1 MNALARF
8 SLHTRLTLRYILALG
23 MVALLTLT
31 SYALMDNAVRTEV
44 LGARLL
50 NVAGRQ
56 RMLCQRVEILVMR
69 AADDAGDERKARLQ
83 ELDAALRELE
93 QGHRLLAHGSAQS
106 LGLAADS
113 PVIEILRGNEDG
125 VEALYH
131 DFIDQVG
138 TWRAVLAQGWGM
150 DAQAVLRFRSSGDA
164 LLARLDQHM
173 TALQHLG
180 ERTLEKLR
188 ALVMVLLGAAFAGLL
203 LTGLLLFRPM
213 VAEVVRD
220 REHLE
225 SLNRSLETQAST
237 DKLTGAY
244 NRRTWDVEIRREF
257 SKARR
262 QGSRLCMVMMDLDLF
277 KGVNDEHGHQRGD
290 EVLRE
295 FAERIRRAV
304 RESDTLYRLG
314 GEEFAVLLPGTD
326 IEQGRQTAEKLRLGV
341 AAAALSGLAITA
353 SFGVAETDGDESPD
367 ELYRRADQALYA
379 AKENGRNR
387 VESAA
392 TMYDKAGLLASRS
405 LQG

>member
-164 LLARLDQHM
+164 RKGQ
-173 TALQHLG
+173 
-180 ERTLEKLR
+180 
-188 ALVMVLLGAAFAGLL
+188 
-203 LTGLLLFRPM
+203 
-213 VAEVVRD
+213 
-220 REHLE
+220 
-225 SLNRSLETQAST
+225 
-237 DKLTGAY
+237 DK
-244 NRRTWDVEIRREF
+244 
-257 SKARR
+257 
-262 QGSRLCMVMMDLDLF
+262 
-277 KGVNDEHGHQRGD
+277 HQRQPH
-290 EVLRE
+290 
-295 FAERIRRAV
+295 ASQKKSHAV
-304 RESDTLYRLG
+304 PAHS
-314 GEEFAVLLPGTD
+314 ALPP
-326 IEQGRQTAEKLRLGV
+326 
-341 AAAALSGLAITA
+341 LSRT
-353 SFGVAETDGDESPD
+353 
-367 ELYRRADQALYA
+367 YA
-379 AKENGRNR
+379 ATR
-387 VESAA
+387 
-392 TMYDKAGLLASRS
+392 LAVS
-405 LQG
+405 LPTSSQTVKYVWSL